1 MNKNLENKIKQIKN
15 TYSDIEKNLADPNI
29 SNEDRIKLSKK
40 FSIVEQIISKKNVI
54 DNLNK
59 EKVSTTNLLKE
70 DVEKEIIEM
79 AKIDLIEIEKSLK
92 QEEYDLQKLLIP
104 KDIDDEKNAIL
115 EIRAGTGGDE
125 AALFSMVLTK
135 MYQKFGEKKGWT
147 YEILSFSETN
157 IGVRRSQSS
166 ESSTNRNPGKDPYI
180 CCYCS
185 RTPYGRRN

>member
-79 AKIDLIEIEKSLK
+79 AKIDLIEIEKSL
-92 QEEYDLQKLLIP
+92 I
-104 KDIDDEKNAIL
+104 
-115 EIRAGTGGDE
+115 
-125 AALFSMVLTK
+125 
-135 MYQKFGEKKGWT
+135 
-147 YEILSFSETN
+147 
-157 IGVRRSQSS
+157 
-166 ESSTNRNPGKDPYI
+166 
-180 CCYCS
+180 
-185 RTPYGRRN
+185 